1 MDRKNAKRFGVFSS
15 TLGLVIELIYL
26 LVLIIYFT
34 REGFAFPPGPFVQ
47 LAAGIITFIIAPI
60 LVVLFTAIRF
70 ANDGHNKIFGALG
83 MNFIICFAA
92 TVCINRYVQLSII
105 QQSLPNVPSD
115 LSRFLPYSTG
125 SVMLAIENLGWGLF
139 SSLAAISVAPLFSTT
154 RLNKAIRWLFIVY
167 AIISFMSLIGFAVN
181 SPIPIGPIA
190 WGPILMTIFM
200 LLVVYF
206 RNLE

>member
-1 MDRKNAKRFGVFSS
+1 MDRKNAKRFGVIASA
-15 TLGLVIELIYL
+15 LGVVIELIYM
-26 LVLIIYFT
+26 LVLIIYFV

-47 LAAGIITFIIAPI
+47 LAAGIITFITAPV

-70 ANDGHNKIFGALG
+70 ANDRRNKFLGTLG

-105 QQSLPNVPSD
+105 QQNLPDIPSD
-115 LSRFLPYSTG
+115 LARFLPYSTG

-190 WGPILMTIFM
+190 WGPILMTILI
-200 LLVVYF
+200 LLVIYF
-206 RNLE
+206 RKIE